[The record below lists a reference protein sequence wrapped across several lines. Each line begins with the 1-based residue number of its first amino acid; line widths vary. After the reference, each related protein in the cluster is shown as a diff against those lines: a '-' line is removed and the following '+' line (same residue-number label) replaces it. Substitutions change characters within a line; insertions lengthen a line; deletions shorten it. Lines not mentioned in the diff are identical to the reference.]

1 MNSDQSKQKVEHDDK
16 PNTGLFR
23 YFENTNTAKTHH
35 FYLTQALGSPE
46 EYVDMIHQLK
56 TCGVND
62 IAYIYLNTP
71 GGYVTTG
78 IQIINA
84 MRNCPAKVVTVLE
97 SEAHSMGTFIFLAG
111 DEFVVHDNCRMMFHN
126 FSSGMYGK
134 GNELGQQ
141 LESTLQWFNDLANDY
156 YIPFLSVE
164 EVARIMKGEDLWIC
178 SADIR
183 TRLIKMAE
191 MVQAEMAMHI
201 ENEADQL
208 RAEAKRLINEAN
220 LISPP
225 KPKKVAVKP
234 KPKTKAKTKKAS

>member
-1 MNSDQSKQKVEHDDK
+1 MKLEKVKQKNDQDDK
-16 PNTGLFR
+16 PASGPFR
-23 YFENTNTAKTHH
+23 YFENINTAKTHH
-35 FYLTQALGSPE
+35 FYLTQALGAPE
-46 EYVDMIHQLK
+46 EYIDMIHQLK

-62 IAYIYLNTP
+62 IVYIYLNTP

-141 LESTLQWFNDLANDY
+141 LESTLKWFEDLANDY
-156 YIPFLSVE
+156 YIPFLSQE
-164 EVARIMKGEDLWIC
+164 EVSRIMRGEDLWIG
-178 SADIR
+178 SVEIR
-183 TRLIKMAE
+183 NRLIKMSEMIQQE
-191 MVQAEMAMHI
+191 MVESI
-201 ENEADQL
+201 KSEADQL
-208 RAEAKRLINEAN
+208 RAEAKRLIEEAN
-220 LISPP
+220 SISPP
-225 KPKKVAVKP
+225 ASKQKKSTP
-234 KPKTKAKTKKAS
+234 TKQTKTKK